1 MDCYWDF
8 YYLIRI
14 VDEMYYASLNLEFL
28 LKITKDNKIKKLFL
42 KYKQYNKRII
52 LRLYQTGFG

>member
-14 VDEMYYASLNLEFL
+14 EDEMYFASLNLEFL

-52 LRLYQTGFG
+52 LRL